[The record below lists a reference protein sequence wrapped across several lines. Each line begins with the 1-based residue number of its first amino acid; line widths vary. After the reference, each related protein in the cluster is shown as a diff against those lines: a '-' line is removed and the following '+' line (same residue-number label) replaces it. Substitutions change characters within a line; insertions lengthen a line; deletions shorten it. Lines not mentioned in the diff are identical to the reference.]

1 MSKVNIASVV
11 SRQIPE
17 FIRED
22 YPAFVSFIEAY
33 YAYLQTE
40 QVDLDDIKDLD
51 ETLDEF
57 IIHFK
62 KELAYN
68 LPSTLTNERF
78 LLERI
83 KDQYLTKG
91 SELSYKLLFR
101 LMFGKDVQLTY
112 PGQQMLRAS
121 DGRWNQES
129 SVFAKVNY
137 GDPEEIIGKV
147 VTIEEGNRIIR
158 VQVNK
163 KLDLVGEVDRIVRLG
178 DGVYEFFL
186 AENIFDV
193 VNPGNVIKYGT
204 TFKATILPTTSF
216 LRIYDKGQGFRV
228 GQVFEVKSSTGTG
241 TLIKVTKIND
251 TGGILHAQIIKF
263 GVGYLADF
271 TASILPSDSLTS
283 KTVVTVEDTVKP
295 IYVTLNG
302 STNLVVG
309 LERGVTTSEL
319 GFINSVDYIDPA
331 YVDGAYAG
339 TTLKEFFFET
349 QNVTTANV
357 KPALIEI
364 SLAAIAKYPGYYE
377 TNNGFLSDSIYIQDS
392 KYYQIFSYVVR
403 INERLDS
410 YKTAVKTMLHPA
422 GLALFGE
429 FEISNTFDLSIAL
442 ESLVKS
448 LGIGVEDVPV
458 VIEDLTRL
466 FFYKEVSSP
475 AITLLEPTINNFVGG
490 QTSIVRSVIGK
501 LANPETVTVS
511 DSEPVEKIITM
522 GKEEFLN
529 IQETEFV
536 TAIGLSEEDTQLIN
550 DNQLTYDIDTVL
562 PTDDNIVDEFI
573 VVEMNGT
580 KYIQMPVLFI
590 NTPEFGY
597 VVKDPYEEGNYFSE
611 IYVNNR
617 DAIFS
622 S

>member
-40 QVDLDDIKDLD
+40 QVNLEDIKDLD

-349 QNVTTANV
+349 QTVTTANV

-466 FFYKEVSSP
+466 FFYKELSSP
-475 AITLLEPTINNFVGG
+475 AITLLEPTINNFVDG

-501 LANPETVTVS
+501 LADPETVTVS

-522 GKEEFLN
+522 GKEELLN

>member
-33 YAYLQTE
+33 YSYLQTE
-40 QVDLDDIKDLD
+40 QIDLDSVKDLD
-51 ETLDEF
+51 KTLDEF

-68 LPSTLTNERF
+68 LPGTLTDERF

-83 KDQYLTKG
+83 KDHYLSKG

-101 LMFGKDVQLTY
+101 LMFGKDVQLGY
-112 PGQQMLRAS
+112 PGKQMLRAS
-121 DGRWNQES
+121 DGKWNQER

-137 GDPEEIIGKV
+137 GDPESIIGKV

-158 VQVNK
+158 VQVSK
-163 KLDLVGEVDRIVRLG
+163 KLDIVGEIDRIVRLG
-178 DGVYEFFL
+178 DGVFEFFL
-186 AENIFDV
+186 AENIFDIV
-193 VNPGNVIKYGT
+193 SPTNVIKLGT
-204 TFKATILPTTSF
+204 TFKATILPTTSI
-216 LRIYDKGQGFRV
+216 LNIYDRGQGFRV

-241 TLIKVTKIND
+241 TLIKVTKIDD
-251 TGGILHAQIIKF
+251 TGGIVHAQIIKF

-271 TASILPSDSLTS
+271 TASILPSESLTS
-283 KTVVTVEDTVKP
+283 RTAVTVEETIKP
-295 IYVTLNG
+295 INILLNG

-319 GFINSVDYIDPA
+319 GFINSVDYVERA
-331 YVDGAYAG
+331 YVDGAYSG
-339 TTLKEFFFET
+339 TTIKEFAFET
-349 QNVTTANV
+349 QNITTANV
-357 KPALIEI
+357 KPAIVEI
-364 SLAAIAKYPGYYE
+364 RLGAIAQYPGYYE
-377 TNNGFLSDSIYIQDS
+377 TNSGFLSDSIYIQDS
-392 KYYQIFSYVVR
+392 KYYQIFSYVIR
-403 INERLDS
+403 INERLES
-410 YKTAVKTMLHPA
+410 YKNAVKTMIHPA
-422 GLALFGE
+422 GYALFGD
-429 FEISNTFDLSIAL
+429 FEISNSFDLGISL

-448 LGIGVEDVPV
+448 LGIGVEDEPV
-458 VIEDLTRL
+458 VILDVFSKFLLREL
-466 FFYKEVSSP
+466 SSNN
-475 AITLLEPTINNFVGG
+475 ITIIEPTNNNFVGG
-490 QTSIVRSVIGK
+490 QISSITSIIQKR
-501 LANPETVTVS
+501 ADPETVSVS
-511 DSEPVEKIITM
+511 DSEAEKFTTL
-522 GKEEFLN
+522 GKEETLN

-536 TAIGLSEEDTQLIN
+536 AAIGLLAADTQLI
-550 DNQLTYDIDTVL
+550 DDTQLDYDISTVL

-590 NTPEFGY
+590 SNPEFGY